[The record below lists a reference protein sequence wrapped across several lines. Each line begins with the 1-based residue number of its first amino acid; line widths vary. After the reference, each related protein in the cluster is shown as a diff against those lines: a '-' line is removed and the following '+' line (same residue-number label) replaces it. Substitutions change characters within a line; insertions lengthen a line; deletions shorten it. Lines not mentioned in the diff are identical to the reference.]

1 MNFYEIIIG
10 LIVLLVAL
18 PVFFLGAP
26 FLPSYRKANEINFQ
40 NLFELLREL
49 GVRKFIDLGSGDG
62 RAVKEFAKAGFESYG
77 IEINPLL
84 VWWSVLKIKRHS
96 LNAKI
101 KWGNFWQTDLSSFD
115 AIFFFQCEST
125 NKILVRKFKKELK
138 SGAIIISAHFPL
150 EGLEYIKKE
159 GFFLI
164 YRI

>member
-10 LIVLLVAL
+10 LVVLIVAL

-26 FLPSYRKANEINFQ
+26 FLPSYRRVNKINFQ

-49 GVRKFIDLGSGDG
+49 GVKKFIDLGSGDG
-62 RAVKEFAKAGFESYG
+62 RVVKDFAKAGFESYG

-84 VWWSVLKIKRHS
+84 VWWSVLKIKRCG

-101 KWGNFWQTDLSSFD
+101 KWGNFWQTDLSNFD
-115 AIFFFQCEST
+115 AIFIFQCEST

-138 SGAIIISAHFPL
+138 SGAVIISACFPL
-150 EGLEYIKKE
+150 KGLKCIKKE
-159 GFFLI
+159 GSFLI
-164 YRI
+164 YKI